1 MLVWRHSGKL
11 VVQEQMAQAE
21 IFSLAATQSF
31 VASWD
36 LHVQG
41 FGCACER
48 KEWQSPLTESESE
61 VIHSL

>member
-1 MLVWRHSGKL
+1 MPVWRHTGKV

-31 VASWD
+31 GASWD

-48 KEWQSPLTESESE
+48 KGWQSPLTESESE